1 MKIVYCL
8 LAFCLSLLL
17 SSCEFNCSIGKKE
30 EVKGSAKVKEGARVY
45 NNIQL
50 TTNGVKVD
58 KAFLLLA
65 NGQRVPDDNFV
76 DFNGT
81 VKMQIYIDSGWTVEN
96 GKVRLGASEKIIAE
110 NGDILVDEPDMFQ
123 KYADGL
129 SVEDAKSMYLS
140 AILEQKKDAPPT
152 SVTVAF
158 KIWDKMGTGFVEGTY
173 QLFSR

>member
-1 MKIVYCL
+1 MKTVYCL

-30 EVKGSAKVKEGARVY
+30 EEKGSAKVKEGARVY

-76 DFNGT
+76 G
-81 VKMQIYIDSGWTVEN
+81 
-96 GKVRLGASEKIIAE
+96 
-110 NGDILVDEPDMFQ
+110 
-123 KYADGL
+123 
-129 SVEDAKSMYLS
+129 
-140 AILEQKKDAPPT
+140 
-152 SVTVAF
+152 F
-158 KIWDKMGTGFVEGTY
+158 KA
-173 QLFSR
+173 L